1 MKILCM
7 EGAKL
12 LARNMLV
19 ATAPNVQQ
27 ESWLDL
33 C

>member
-12 LARNMLV
+12 LARNILV
-19 ATAPNVQQ
+19 ATAPNVQ
-27 ESWLDL
+27 EVSLLDL